1 MSAESCNTLLAKFNP
16 TNQRVLAKIGVNVHT
31 PKRTPKLLDVR
42 NEYGNSVAEQF
53 LRIQIADV
61 FRNLGIEVYDLA
73 KATENIAIA
82 IASNG
87 NRLMMAEWLL
97 VFAELKNSEEIRR
110 QYNQANFVSVL
121 RRKIAEVV
129 TRSALQREKW
139 HKDELDAYLKEIRH
153 QCFAL
158 GEISVAD
165 FDRLSAE
172 KERELDNKYF
182 NY

>member
-1 MSAESCNTLLAKFNP
+1 MSAESCNKLLTTFNP
-16 TNQRVLAKIGVNVHT
+16 TNQKFLAKIGLGVHT

-42 NEYGNSVAEQF
+42 YEYGDSVAEQF
-53 LRIQIADV
+53 LRVQIADV
-61 FRNLGIEVYDLA
+61 FRNLGIEVYDLT

-97 VFAELKNSEEIRR
+97 VFAELKNSEEIKR

-129 TRSALQREKW
+129 TRSSEQRAKW
-139 HKDELDAYLKEIRH
+139 HKDELDAYVKEIRH
-153 QCFAL
+153 QCFSL
-158 GEISVAD
+158 GEITVAD